1 MHYWNNIRFSRQKL
15 YWSIKYL
22 ITMNIRTYIHHK
34 VLVLY
39 THIYLFINRPFH
51 KRQWNWLILVSPR
64 MRLNVWC
71 PRMRLNVWWVLAC
84 EAECNVW
91 CTRVRLHL
99 LSRVWSWMYGARVWG
114 CIYCSHVWNWMHAAR
129 VWGWMYGARV
139 WGCTEQYSLS
149 QRSRKSFSAGWAM
162 GVHGLSLL
170 GAP

>member
-71 PRMRLNVWWVLAC
+71 PRMRLNVWWVPAC
-84 EAECNVW
+84 EAECMVPTCEAECMVHACEAAFIVPRVKLNVW
-91 CTRVRLHL
+91 CPRVRLHL
-99 LSRVWSWMYGARVWG
+99 LFPRVKLNACCPRVRLN
-114 CIYCSHVWNWMHAAR
+114 VWCPCVRLYWA
-129 VWGWMYGARV
+129 VLV
-139 WGCTEQYSLS
+139 V
-149 QRSRKSFSAGWAM
+149 SAE
-162 GVHGLSLL
+162 S
-170 GAP
+170 